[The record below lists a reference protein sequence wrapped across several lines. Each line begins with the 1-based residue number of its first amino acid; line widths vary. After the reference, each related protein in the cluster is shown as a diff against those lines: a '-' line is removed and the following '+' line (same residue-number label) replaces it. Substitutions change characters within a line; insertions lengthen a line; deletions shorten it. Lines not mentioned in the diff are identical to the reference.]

1 MQTGNLVNKPLIT
14 INEARK
20 LLEGA
25 SARFTD
31 AQVEALIMQL
41 DFIATLVVKDHRLT
55 NYKKEIS
62 QDE

>member
-25 SARFTD
+25 SASLTD
-31 AQVEALIMQL
+31 AQVEALIVQL

-55 NYKKEIS
+55 NEKKEI
-62 QDE
+62 DNND